1 MTQTNDFDYHGF
13 GHRLRVTRLALGITE
28 AEAAKA
34 AGRSVE
40 TWRKYEATGKGYN
53 TWPVVRFAR
62 HYNVSLDWLIAGDAA
77 RIRAPLTQGNVAILP
92 AKGPWSRRAV

>member
-1 MTQTNDFDYHGF
+1 MLQTDFDDRAF

-34 AGRSVE
+34 AGRSVD
-40 TWRKYEATGKGYN
+40 TWRKYEPTGKGHC
-53 TWPVVRFAR
+53 TMPLLRFAH
-62 HYNVSLDWLIAGDAA
+62 HYDVSLDWLIAGDAA
-77 RIRAPLTQGNVAILP
+77 RIRAPLTKGNVAILP